1 MSESQQGPE
10 ICDVISARRYWLC
23 SRIGRALVRLFC
35 TKDAKQLSADRFY
48 SRDQTGNSIKFL
60 VTKESFYAKNK
71 INPQRLF

>member
-10 ICDVISARRYWLC
+10 ICDVISARRYWSC
-23 SRIGRALVRLFC
+23 SRIGHALVRLFR

-60 VTKESFYAKNK
+60 VTKESFYAK
-71 INPQRLF
+71 QED